1 MIGWLFGD
9 RPAKPQPTPPEHSMI
24 EVDGRLIPVELKRS
38 SASRRLTL
46 RADAARGV
54 VRISLPPRVA
64 ASRVR
69 DFIDAHRHWIA
80 ARVAAWPAA
89 RPFAP
94 NATVPVEGRD
104 RLIDWSPT
112 RSRTLSLT
120 DDRLI
125 AGGPLDGL
133 SGRIERF
140 LKRHALAMLEPETRA
155 LALRVGREVTRVS
168 VRETTSRWGSCSGS
182 GAIAYS
188 WRLILMPPEVR
199 ASIVAHEVAHLVHL
213 NHSRDFHALA
223 DQLHSHHASATR
235 WLKRH
240 GAALHWV
247 GRVNPAP
254 NPLPSGEG

>member
-1 MIGWLFGD
+1 MIGWLSGD
-9 RPAKPQPTPPEHSMI
+9 RAVPKPVRAELSTI
-24 EVDGRLIPVELKRS
+24 DIAGRPVPVELKRS
-38 SASRRLTL
+38 AASRRLTL

-54 VRISLPPRVA
+54 VRVSSPPRVA

-69 DFIDAHRHWIA
+69 DFIDSHQGWIA
-80 ARVAAWPAA
+80 ARVAAWPEA

-104 RLIDWSPT
+104 RLVDWSPA
-112 RSRTLSLT
+112 RSRAISLT
-120 DDRLI
+120 DDRLV

-133 SGRIERF
+133 PRRIERF
-140 LKRHALAMLEPETRA
+140 LKRHALAVIEPETRA
-155 LALRVGREVTRVS
+155 LALSVGRAVARVS

-213 NHSRDFHALA
+213 NHGRDFHALA
-223 DQLHSHHASATR
+223 DRLHAGHPSAAR

-247 GRVNPAP
+247 GRA
-254 NPLPSGEG
+254 